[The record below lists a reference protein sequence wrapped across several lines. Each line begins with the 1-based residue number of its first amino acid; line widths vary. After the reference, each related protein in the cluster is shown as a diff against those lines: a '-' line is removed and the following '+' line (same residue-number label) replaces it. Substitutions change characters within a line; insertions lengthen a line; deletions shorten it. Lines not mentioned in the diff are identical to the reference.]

1 MGSIIY
7 NNKGKGSTVDFLI
20 EFVVEKDVLFPTSK
34 SSDFA
39 GSTVTVTANDGYTIS
54 SRTIKGGEKS
64 GSKHLEQI
72 IYSISGTA
80 TYNRIA
86 TIGSVKVEAND
97 SSISLTRAPYLK
109 TNSPENFKL
118 LPRTTER
125 YDSTDTLSIKNASK
139 NNKSWTLD
147 IVYRNKKSI
156 NRTDFIIG
164 YLKFR
169 QDAIRTRSN
178 YIENIT
184 FGPDQLL
191 SQGEVR
197 TIKIFGDPGTAFGL
211 AVNKNSISTEL
222 EEDGSTP
229 TGRVIFNTGED
240 TSILGKKAN
249 STTTSNY
256 GVSIPIIKGTIPSG
270 GVYSFNQSFSFPRAA
285 KLSSTISSTAT
296 VPLDDV
302 SLVQVGDTVTGSPI
316 SIGTVRTV
324 SSINTAAKTIALS
337 GAISAT
343 SGDTLVFKA
352 RESYSIDV
360 IQDECGSINSDII
373 PINNSPTYTL
383 NKYINPIITF
393 KATASSS
400 YTITH
405 FAYRKSKNINTIS
418 PPESNRIF
426 KHITDPFTWVN
437 AATSFSAGD
446 DHSYYATGPA
456 NRKSIIPINIEYTIV
471 AASGRFTVAR
481 NPIWNN
487 LIESDGTA
495 IAASVSYNEGSDW
508 TNSDW
513 RTNGG
518 TRFFST
524 GATATISTGSGTDDT
539 VKIRLQG
546 FIRQIGIQ
554 DVTFDLDID
563 KLVTIV

>member
-197 TIKIFGDPGTAFGL
+197 TIKIFGDPGTAFG
-211 AVNKNSISTEL
+211 
-222 EEDGSTP
+222 
-229 TGRVIFNTGED
+229 
-240 TSILGKKAN
+240 
-249 STTTSNY
+249 
-256 GVSIPIIKGTIPSG
+256 
-270 GVYSFNQSFSFPRAA
+270 
-285 KLSSTISSTAT
+285 
-296 VPLDDV
+296 
-302 SLVQVGDTVTGSPI
+302 
-316 SIGTVRTV
+316 
-324 SSINTAAKTIALS
+324 
-337 GAISAT
+337 
-343 SGDTLVFKA
+343 
-352 RESYSIDV
+352 
-360 IQDECGSINSDII
+360 
-373 PINNSPTYTL
+373 
-383 NKYINPIITF
+383 
-393 KATASSS
+393 
-400 YTITH
+400 
-405 FAYRKSKNINTIS
+405 
-418 PPESNRIF
+418 
-426 KHITDPFTWVN
+426 
-437 AATSFSAGD
+437 
-446 DHSYYATGPA
+446 
-456 NRKSIIPINIEYTIV
+456 
-471 AASGRFTVAR
+471 
-481 NPIWNN
+481 
-487 LIESDGTA
+487 
-495 IAASVSYNEGSDW
+495 
-508 TNSDW
+508 
-513 RTNGG
+513 
-518 TRFFST
+518 
-524 GATATISTGSGTDDT
+524 
-539 VKIRLQG
+539 
-546 FIRQIGIQ
+546 
-554 DVTFDLDID
+554 
-563 KLVTIV
+563 